1 MAENHQRIWV
11 NQCSAKAAIVETFSL
26 KNPNVAYK
34 FAWGQIPN
42 KYAVISPDK
51 QNNDRKMTRLLSLNQ
66 YFGFAYDFKTMYSS
80 KMTIEYS

>member
-51 QNNDRKMTRLLSLNQ
+51 QNNDRKMT
-66 YFGFAYDFKTMYSS
+66 DCCP
-80 KMTIEYS
+80 